1 MALSEVVLSELFI
14 SNSEKCQIFL
24 QYLQGQILLSP
35 IISYLLQMWV
45 RSRATGNM
53 ATLYRMTC

>member
-1 MALSEVVLSELFI
+1 MALSEVLLSELFI

-24 QYLQGQILLSP
+24 QYLLSP
-35 IISYLLQMWV
+35 VISYLLQMWV
-45 RSRATGNM
+45 RSAATGNM